1 MSALLETTVTDANGP
16 VCRNVF
22 SSILTGPGIADGTAR
37 FVSECLLWVISGHSS
52 SVRVMSALPPKADI
66 RLCRWDVR

>member
-1 MSALLETTVTDANGP
+1 MPALLETTVTDANGP

-37 FVSECLLWVISGHSS
+37 FVSECLLWVDAVDKRAVASCSE
-52 SVRVMSALPPKADI
+52 A
-66 RLCRWDVR
+66 